1 MYSNFLL
8 GTLEVTE
15 AAAARLGRTPLDLI
29 ARHAVND
36 YGYVTAKEAK
46 LNAISMKHAGPIISR
61 YMIDPTDP
69 RQGYVEVITDES
81 WTKTVVRLQGV
92 P

>member
-36 YGYVTAKEAK
+36 YGHVTAKEAR
-46 LNAISMKHAGPIISR
+46 LNAISMKRMGPILSR
-61 YMIDPTDP
+61 YMVDPTDP

-81 WTKTVVRLQGV
+81 WSSTIVRLQGIT
-92 P
+92 